1 MTALM
6 PVGGTVCKLLIQ
18 YESCSRKKKGGG
30 VEVGLDSCSCYHE
43 SLKHLDVNS
52 LSSLGM

>member
-1 MTALM
+1 MKA
-6 PVGGTVCKLLIQ
+6 VQ
-18 YESCSRKKKGGG
+18 EKKKGGG